1 MESRP
6 EVFTYFRS
14 AFLSASKDIG
24 MRNLFN
30 FFWRHSNYILFIIL
44 EVFSII
50 LVVNN
55 NGYQKSVTF
64 AWVNEQTGKIQ
75 SSYNSLW
82 EYFNLKKVNKELAKE
97 NARYRSMSPSAFLIT
112 DTLVHFKK
120 DTLFRQQY
128 QMLSA
133 QVVSNTTNI
142 ATNYLQL
149 NKGKLQGVNKDM
161 AVVSPSGVVGI
172 VVNASQNFSWVMSLL
187 NKETRISARL
197 KKNGQI
203 GTIAWEGGS
212 YLYATMKD
220 IPTHVRITKGDTVVT
235 SGYSHIFPQGELIG
249 VVNYAEIKS
258 GEHFYSINIKLA
270 VDFNSLGHVYVI
282 KNMLREEQL
291 KLEEPPKNE

>member
-1 MESRP
+1 
-6 EVFTYFRS
+6 
-14 AFLSASKDIG
+14 
-24 MRNLFN
+24 MRNLIN
-30 FFWRHSNYILFIIL
+30 FFWRHSNFLLFIVL
-44 EVFSII
+44 EAFSIL

-55 NGYQKSVTF
+55 NGYQKSVAF
-64 AWVNEQTGKIQ
+64 GWAIEQTGKTQTI
-75 SSYNSLW
+75 YNSLW
-82 EYFNLKKVNKELAKE
+82 EYFNLKKVNKELARE
-97 NARYRSMSPSAFLIT
+97 NARYRSMAPSAFLIT

-120 DTLFRQQY
+120 DTLYRQQY

-133 QVVSNTTNI
+133 QVISNTTNT

-149 NKGKLQGVNKDM
+149 DKGKLQGVDKDM

-212 YLYATMKD
+212 YLSATMKD

-249 VVNYAEIKS
+249 VVNYAEIKP

>member
-1 MESRP
+1 
-6 EVFTYFRS
+6 
-14 AFLSASKDIG
+14 

-30 FFWRHSNYILFIIL
+30 FFWRHSNIILFILL
-44 EVFSII
+44 EALSII

-64 AWVNEQTGKIQ
+64 GWAIEQTGKIQ

-82 EYFNLKKVNKELAKE
+82 EYFNLKTINRELAKE
-97 NARYRSMSPSAFLIT
+97 NARYRTMSPSAFLIT
-112 DTLVHFKK
+112 DTLSHFKK

-128 QMLSA
+128 RMLSA
-133 QVVSNTTNI
+133 HVISNTTNTS
-142 ATNYLQL
+142 TNYLQL
-149 NKGKLQGVNKDM
+149 DKGKLQGVGKDM

-172 VVNASQNFSWVMSLL
+172 VVNVSENFSWVMSLI

-212 YLYATMKD
+212 YLYAKLKD
-220 IPTHVRITKGDTVVT
+220 IPTHVRIARGDTIVS
-235 SGYSHIFPQGELIG
+235 SGYSHIFPQGEIIG
-249 VVNYAEIKS
+249 VINDFDIKS
-258 GEHFYSINIKLA
+258 GEHFYNINVRLG

-282 KNMLREEQL
+282 KNLLREEQI
-291 KLEEPPKNE
+291 KLEEPKKNE